1 MNVNERYNKIMNI
14 KVAIAVVCAAFSM
27 MLFGGA
33 SSGNCEMKAVGLK
46 SQQTVTL
53 VNAWDSEFNEYWDDG
68 AYYYKVTLSKG
79 SSFSIWME
87 GGDSENMTLDVN
99 AKESEDDFFM
109 TSFEIDSTDD
119 GIQFA
124 RLGESDWDEDDPSEI
139 TFIVEITGEI
149 GARATLFAEY
159 GYKTFVP
166 LGSDENPL
174 KIDFAE
180 SEKTTAKD
188 FVDGWYHMTAKL
200 TAGLFYAVRTTS
212 GTQLNSVTLLVDT
225 ENDDGFVIYD
235 DSAYVSDTNNVA
247 YILSPSVTGTYRLA
261 MQGSGIGFSMVY
273 RRLKSRTPA
282 EHDSIELNSANDY
295 SVTFVPGRRI
305 VSWDYA
311 DNIIDEHL
319 SSIYLAKGDRYMFE
333 TTGAEEDLHMVVYDS
348 KGKPLVEN
356 RSKDGVGKD
365 VRTAIEA
372 ESDGTYY
379 VGVCNDSLEP
389 YQTVEGGSVTLTAAS
404 AKALDGDPDEWDSL
418 DDTLTG
424 ASGLEVLPGTSESSP
439 SVDGALHG
447 PHRLSATDW
456 ADNFV
461 IAARAGITY
470 RVGFEFASSEETS
483 KLKLLVEVFTLS
495 GSKEKAVIAEPLD
508 PARKEV
514 VEFTATAN
522 QAYYVRCRVAEG
534 KGLDYPAYNVRSV
547 AYSTDGAGLGI
558 LTVNTLGANS
568 ATWSLDRE
576 SVKYPGGSS
585 VLIAGEHTVKF
596 YSVTGF
602 TTPASENITINAGAT
617 PTVLNVYYSDKLDP
631 KDDVA
636 KAATSWTLKSTA
648 TEQVRTLWRND
659 PEDNFM
665 FSAKDGQYYSFAL
678 ENNTGDAVFSITN
691 AEKGVVKENVTSVDK
706 LALAGVKSKYYLTV
720 KHANSEEPQDGSYT
734 LSGFFANVGAIKF
747 AKNAVSA
754 KENAASVKLTINRTA
769 KDGLVRV
776 KYGTVA
782 GTAVPGVDYVAQN
795 GVLEWKDGDNKAKTI
810 EIKFIPDLV
819 AHYEGN
825 KEFSVQLKPF
835 EEDELKDVEYPAQI
849 TTDTCVVTLTEV
861 SRAGTTVESTY
872 ASKAV
877 KLATVKTENVALE
890 TGTFY
895 GVLAE
900 DGFALTNGLPAL
912 ASVTLTVSTKD
923 PAALSAKV
931 MLAGKTYNFKGTG
944 WESDEGS
951 VRKQT
956 LSLVQK
962 VANVTYTNTLTLA
975 VNSGTTT
982 NGVDWLAGVGSA
994 ELVMNVPDANNKGAQ
1009 EDIRYAGSIYRYN
1022 DKVQDYLNV
1031 VTNFAGYYT
1040 VALAPRGVSVAD
1052 GIPAGTG
1059 YITIKIDNKGG
1070 AKIAG
1075 KLADAKNS
1083 VSISAKACGII
1094 ADEESANGYS
1104 MYIPLYTA
1112 KNPMCFGGELR
1123 IFADK
1128 ESGNLVVDSSR
1139 TLVYKNDD
1147 PKFTYDNYEGFSMD
1161 IEPIGGWYDLL
1172 INLQTYYLTMQFA
1185 VETADVY
1192 ELPLEAFTAGYN
1204 PVGGTQP
1211 TGAEV
1216 TLQGDAFATAKK
1228 SLVKNG
1234 KLYDLEGSINPCNVQ
1249 VKLARAT
1256 GLVTGSF
1263 SVWSESDDG
1272 LKQKEVT
1279 GFTHF
1284 GVLLPV
1290 RDSVASFGSEYAVLG
1305 YCTKSFNITNE
1316 NPDTGKTVKHSWNFS
1331 APFNIFGYDY
1341 GDIDWWADDWGIN
1354 PEN

>member
-1 MNVNERYNKIMNI
+1 MKKILG
-14 KVAIAVVCAAFSM
+14 VVICSLAAALAFA
-27 MLFGGA
+27 GA
-33 SSGNCEMKAVGLK
+33 STGNCQSKAVALK
-46 SQQTVTL
+46 ASQSVTL
-53 VNAWDSEFNEYWDDG
+53 VNQWDSEWDEYYDSG
-68 AYYYKVTLSKG
+68 VYFYKVTLTKNTPAT
-79 SSFSIWME
+79 IWIS
-87 GGDSENMTLDVN
+87 GGDAADMMLDVYT
-99 AKESEDDFFM
+99 DFDSDYY
-109 TSFEIDSTDD
+109 TTFETGTTDD
-119 GIQFA
+119 GSVQYA
-124 RLGESDWDEDDPSEI
+124 RLRSDEWDEEDPSKVTFYVEVSGDIGMRADLFFSNSYQSFVPVGSADNPLALTFKENEQSTVQEFVEGDFYIESRLQAGRYYRVRTEGGTAESPFTVDVDQGEDVDFLSFDDPAYSNDLSNASLI
-139 TFIVEITGEI
+139 FSPS
-149 GARATLFAEY
+149 L
-159 GYKTFVP
+159 
-166 LGSDENPL
+166 
-174 KIDFAE
+174 
-180 SEKTTAKD
+180 
-188 FVDGWYHMTAKL
+188 
-200 TAGLFYAVRTTS
+200 S
-212 GTQLNSVTLLVDT
+212 GTYTIDLSGGSNEFKFVYQL
-225 ENDDGFVIYD
+225 
-235 DSAYVSDTNNVA
+235 
-247 YILSPSVTGTYRLA
+247 
-261 MQGSGIGFSMVY
+261 
-273 RRLKSRTPA
+273 LKNRTPA
-282 EHDSIELNSANDY
+282 EHNPLELSAENGF
-295 SVTFVPGRRI
+295 SAEFVPGRQI
-305 VSWDYA
+305 ASWDYG
-311 DNIIDEHL
+311 DDIIDEGL
-319 SSIYLAKGDRYMFE
+319 FAIKLAKGDRYVFE
-333 TTGAEEDLHMVVYDS
+333 TSGAVSELKMVLYNS
-348 KGKPLVEN
+348 KGEVFAEN
-356 RSKDGVGKD
+356 RTLDGTSQD
-365 VRTAIEA
+365 VRTTLEA
-372 ESDGTYY
+372 PAAGMYY
-379 VGVCNDSLEP
+379 IGVCDYFLEP
-389 YQTVEGGSVTLTAAS
+389 YETVAGSSVTITATKIEN
-404 AKALDGDPDEWDSL
+404 AKGDPDEWDNL
-418 DDTLTG
+418 DDSNSG
-424 ASGLEVLPGTSESSP
+424 AAGLEALPGNEDSIP
-439 SVDGALHG
+439 FADGSVHG
-447 PHRLSATDW
+447 PHRLSKSDW
-456 ADNFV
+456 FDTFV
-461 IAARAGITY
+461 IAARKGLTY
-470 RVGFEFASSEETS
+470 RVGFEYADESVTS
-483 KLKLLVEVFTLS
+483 ALSLNVSVYTLS
-495 GSKEKAVIAEPLD
+495 GTREIPVVSDIVD
-508 PARKEV
+508 PAEKGFFEI
-514 VEFTATAN
+514 TAEAN
-522 QAYYVRCRVAEG
+522 TAYYIRCSVAEG
-534 KGLDYPAYNVRSV
+534 NGLDYPDYNVRAV
-547 AYSTDGAGLGI
+547 AYASEGADLGI
-558 LTVNTLGANS
+558 LKVNTMGAVG
-568 ATWSLDRE
+568 AEWSLDRE
-576 SVKYPGGSS
+576 TVKYPGGSS

-602 TTPASENITINAGAT
+602 TTPASENITVNAGTT

-636 KAATSWTLKSTA
+636 KTATSWTLKSTA

-659 PEDNFM
+659 PEDNFT
-665 FSAKDGQYYSFAL
+665 FAAKDGEYYTFKL
-678 ENNTGDAVFSITN
+678 LNNTGDAVFSITN
-691 AEKGVVKENVTSVDK
+691 AEQGVVVENVTSVDK

-720 KHANSEEPQDGSYT
+720 KHANSDEPQDGSYT
-734 LSGFFANVGAIKF
+734 LSGFFSNVGAIKF
-747 AKNAVSA
+747 AQNAVSA

-795 GVLEWKDGDNKAKTI
+795 GVLEWKNGDNKAKTI
-810 EIKFIPDLV
+810 EIKLIPDLV

-825 KEFSVQLKPF
+825 KDFSVQLKPF

-849 TTDTCVVTLTEV
+849 TSDICVVTLTEV
-861 SRAGTTVESTY
+861 SSAGTTVESTY

-1052 GIPAGTG
+1052 GIPAGNG

-1228 SLVKNG
+1228 SLFKNG
-1234 KLYDLEGSINPCNVQ
+1234 NLYDLEGSINPCNVQ

-1279 GFTHF
+1279 GFKHF

-1290 RDSVASFGSEYAVLG
+1290 RDSYASLGSEYAVLG